1 MKPFALR
8 SNLILDK
15 LSVYHYTV
23 LNLAKD
29 CIWHNIFGTYF
40 LHRLLIK
47 VCCWRIKFATIKT
60 GKNNSPSCLFWRN
73 RSLYIKK
80 HHRPVHHGLA
90 PYILGPDIVNIIGKP
105 ILRSAAQLGLGWA
118 RKFWVWPTFFEQT
131 IFAELWRA
139 NKKNWVWLIL
149 SLAQLLILFQIK
161 VWVFQISPEWDSSQY
176 QVLTRTHHYAQLRPQ
191 NS

>member
-1 MKPFALR
+1 M
-8 SNLILDK
+8 
-15 LSVYHYTV
+15 YHYTV
-23 LNLAKD
+23 FKLSKD

-60 GKNNSPSCLFWRN
+60 GKNNSLSCLFWRN

-90 PYILGPDIVNIIGKP
+90 SYILGPDIVNIIGKP

-118 RKFWVWPTFFEQT
+118 RKIWVWLTFFEQT

-161 VWVFQISPEWDSSQY
+161 VWVFQISSEWDSSQY
-176 QVLTRTHHYAQLRPQ
+176 QVLTRTHH
-191 NS
+191 

>member
-1 MKPFALR
+1 MKPWNH
-8 SNLILDK
+8 SHCVLIYFRQTQCVSLHGFE
-15 LSVYHYTV
+15 LS
-23 LNLAKD
+23 KD

-90 PYILGPDIVNIIGKP
+90 SYILGPDIVNIIGKP

-118 RKFWVWPTFFEQT
+118 RKIWVWLTFFEQT
-131 IFAELWRA
+131 IIAELRRA
-139 NKKNWVWLIL
+139 NKKNWFWFAHLIL
-149 SLAQLLILFQIK
+149 NQSLSLRNIF
-161 VWVFQISPEWDSSQY
+161 WVGLESISGLD
-176 QVLTRTHHYAQLRPQ
+176 LDHH
-191 NS
+191 